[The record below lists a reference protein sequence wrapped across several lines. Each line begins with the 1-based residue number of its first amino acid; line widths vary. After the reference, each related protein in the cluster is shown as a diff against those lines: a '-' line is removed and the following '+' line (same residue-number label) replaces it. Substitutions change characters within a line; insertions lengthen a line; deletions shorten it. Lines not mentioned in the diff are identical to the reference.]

1 MRIAVPVG
9 RPEGRGQPRVAGRR
23 LARADGT
30 RGGLG
35 GSSPQGEHSVV
46 PPRQYCLRMVEL
58 IPLQVLFGNPERV
71 SPHISPDGTRLAWI
85 APHEGVLNV
94 WVAPAGAGAGVDW
107 GAARVVTDD
116 TDRGIRQFAWA
127 HDGRHLLYLQDT
139 GGDENWRLHDVDV
152 ESMRRRDLTPFDG
165 VQTQLIAMERKFPT
179 EILVGLNRDNER
191 LHDVY
196 RLDLVTGELT
206 KEIENPGF
214 AGWVSDAHLVVRGA
228 VAPQPD
234 GGFVL
239 LVRDGADDDWRP
251 LLTVAGDDALTTAPV
266 AFSEDG
272 ASLLAV
278 SSVGANT
285 GRLVWIDLATGEQRV
300 LAEDPEADVSDV
312 RIHPDTREAQI
323 VVFEKDRSEYL
334 VLDPSV
340 AGDLAAIRALHPG
353 DPVFTGADDADA
365 TWLVAF
371 TNDSGPIPYYAYDRA
386 ARTGRFLFENRPE
399 LSRYGL
405 ASMEPF
411 SFTARDGLTV
421 HGYVTFPPGADRGG
435 LPAVLDVHGGP
446 WARDGWGFDPE
457 AQWLANRGYLCVQVN
472 YRGSTGYG
480 KAFVNAGDR
489 EWGGRMH
496 DDLVDAVGY
505 ITARGW
511 ADPARVAIY
520 GGSYG
525 GYAALVG
532 ASFTPELFACA
543 VDIVG
548 PSNLKTL
555 IETIPPYWAPM
566 VARFHRRVGDPA
578 TDADFLW
585 SRSPLS
591 RVHDIRIPLLIAQ
604 GANDPRVKQ
613 AESEQI
619 VAALREA
626 GIDYEY
632 LLFPDE
638 GHGFAKPEN
647 RLRFY
652 AAAEKFLA
660 RHLGGD
666 AEE

>member
-1 MRIAVPVG
+1 MA
-9 RPEGRGQPRVAGRR
+9 
-23 LARADGT
+23 
-30 RGGLG
+30 
-35 GSSPQGEHSVV
+35 
-46 PPRQYCLRMVEL
+46 EL
-58 IPLQVLFGNPERV
+58 IPRRVLFGNPERV
-71 SPHISPDGTRLAWI
+71 SPHLSPDGARLAWI

-94 WVAPAGAGAGVDW
+94 WVAPIGADGVDW
-107 GAARVVTDD
+107 PAARVVTDD
-116 TDRGIRQFAWA
+116 SDRGIRMFAWA

-139 GGDENWRLHDVDV
+139 GGDENWRLHDV
-152 ESMRRRDLTPFDG
+152 EIETMQRRDLTPFDN
-165 VQTQLIAMERKFPT
+165 VQTQIIASEKKFPT
-179 EILVGLNRDNER
+179 EILVGLNQDNPQ

-196 RLDLVTGELT
+196 RLNLITGELA
-206 KEIENPGF
+206 KEVENPGF
-214 AGWVSDAHLVVRGA
+214 VGWVADAELVVRAGF
-228 VAPQPD
+228 APQPD
-234 GGFVL
+234 GGI
-239 LVRDGADDDWRP
+239 LVMVRGSAADGWQP
-251 LLTVAGDDALTTAPV
+251 LLEISAEDALTSAAV

-272 ASLLAV
+272 RSLLAI
-278 SSVGANT
+278 SSVGADT
-285 GRLVWIDLATGEQRV
+285 GRLVRIDLASGAQQV
-300 LAEDPEADVSDV
+300 LAADPEADVSGV
-312 RIHPDTREAQI
+312 RIDPDTREPQ
-323 VVFEKDRSEYL
+323 VVTFLKDRTEYL
-334 VLDPSV
+334 VLDLSLD
-340 AGDLAAIRALHPG
+340 ADLAAIRALHPG
-353 DPVFTGADDADA
+353 DPSFSDADDADE
-365 TWLVAF
+365 TWLVEF
-371 TNDSGPIPYYAYDRA
+371 NNDTGAVSYFSYARPTRA
-386 ARTGRFLFENRPE
+386 GRFLFESRPE
-399 LSRYGL
+399 LSRYEL
-405 ASMEPF
+405 APMEPF
-411 SFTARDGLTV
+411 AFTARDGLTI
-421 HGYVTFPPGADRGG
+421 HGYATFPPGVPRES
-435 LPAVLDVHGGP
+435 LPTVLNVHGGP
-446 WARDGWGFDPE
+446 WARDEWGFDPE

-496 DDLVDAVGY
+496 DDLIDAVAHVTGQ
-505 ITARGW
+505 GW

-532 ASFTPELFACA
+532 ATFTPELFCCA

-566 VARFHRRVGDPA
+566 IAQFHNRVGNPE
-578 TDADFLW
+578 TDAEFLW

-591 RVHDIRIPLLIAQ
+591 RVHNIRIPLLIAQ

-632 LLFPDE
+632 MLFPDE

-652 AAAEKFLA
+652 AVAEAFLA
-660 RHLGGD
+660 RHLGGR